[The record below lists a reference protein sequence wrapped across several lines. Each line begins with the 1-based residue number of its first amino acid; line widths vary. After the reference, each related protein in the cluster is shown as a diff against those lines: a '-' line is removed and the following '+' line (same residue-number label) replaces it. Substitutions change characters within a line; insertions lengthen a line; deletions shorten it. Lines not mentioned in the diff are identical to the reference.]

1 VLADVARG
9 DFQRCRGNV
18 ARVDL
23 RLWIGACSKNRQAP
37 RAGAQVENAPRPDAK
52 VLEEERDVRP
62 RNDHAAVHVEA
73 QAVQPR
79 LVEQVGGRNA
89 LPYSFL
95 DQRLDPPRIGVLAKV
110 FVEPQAKPA
119 QHQERCLVAGI
130 VGAMA
135 EMELCC
141 AQPALGLPDQLP
153 QSQGSRARR
162 VSR

>member
-62 RNDHAAVHVEA
+62 RNDHAAIHIEG

-79 LVEQVGGRNA
+79 FVEQIGRRDA
-89 LPYSFL
+89 LRDSFL
-95 DQRLDPPRIGVLAKV
+95 DECLDPGRIGVLAQV
-110 FVEPQAKPA
+110 FIKRQAKAA
-119 QHQERCLVAGI
+119 QHQEGRVVAGVI
-130 VGAMA
+130 GAVA
-135 EMELCC
+135 VVKACC
-141 AQPALGLPDQLP
+141 PEPRFRFPDQLR
-153 QSQGSRARR
+153 QLQGSRVRR